1 MNVIRDLKA
10 FYFDFHWP
18 KDIDDNLKHEIEFVI
33 ESNESLAEKKIKN
46 EIEQFLSN
54 ISMETMFMNTENSKT
69 NEPHKFAVNF
79 SQRLDIH
86 KEKFKKIV

>member
-33 ESNESLAEKKIKN
+33 KSNEFLAEKKIKK
-46 EIEQFLSN
+46 EITIFVQYKHGNNVHEHRKQQN
-54 ISMETMFMNTENSKT
+54 K
-69 NEPHKFAVNF
+69 
-79 SQRLDIH
+79 
-86 KEKFKKIV
+86 